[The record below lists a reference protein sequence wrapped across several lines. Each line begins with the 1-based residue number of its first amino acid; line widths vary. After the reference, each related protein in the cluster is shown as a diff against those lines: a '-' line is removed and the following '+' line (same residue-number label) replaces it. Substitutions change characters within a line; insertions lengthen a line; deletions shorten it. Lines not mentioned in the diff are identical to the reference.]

1 MNQPNP
7 LQAAQ
12 SADEVIFLLGSATP
26 TQTNTGRSSHV
37 VTTKGGQ
44 VKTAFKIVDASQLVI
59 SNNQDGTIN
68 PNFPAE
74 LQPRDRTRLTS
85 KIQVQKIAAS
95 LRPEQLTDSGL
106 SSQGAP
112 IIGPDNVVESGNGRS
127 MGILRAY
134 QQGQADDYRQF
145 LIDNAADYGLSA
157 DEISRFK
164 HPVLVRERQT
174 EVDRAQFA
182 RDSNISDLQEMSA
195 SEKAFSDAQFLT
207 DHTMALFSPSDDG
220 NLLAK
225 SNMPFVHA
233 FLREIGDTASAGLL
247 TDDGRPTKQLI
258 DRLQNAIFA
267 KAYKDDRLV
276 KLVSEEPDPDMRNIL
291 TALNVAAS
299 DFAQMSVVSGDNHK
313 DTVSELVGGIE
324 EASELDKQAIAALQD
339 AINLVREAKD
349 NGQAIEEV
357 IAQRGLFAESSKEAE
372 ALAMFIVANNRSA
385 KRMGEAFKLLASKIN
400 DEIIHQQ
407 QAIGDMFGTVPV
419 DLKAILSDVSAQIEK
434 NYGQGKGLNF
444 AMFESATGS
453 AGELLQYC
461 ESEFDVIAVINA
473 ISSDN
478 KRVPIDL
485 IALQKAAANGVS
497 IDRLTFELHEI
508 ASHIPITI
516 SLDDVKSLC
525 IRWMLNAYP
534 LPNKLQAPITD
545 ILKMNLDN
553 AETIPGVISA
563 LQSAM
568 SEAKRSALNI
578 DEVMGTG
585 RDVVTKAGVTKN
597 ISSTVIAD
605 GYTQSLTDLKDLAT
619 KYGQTY
625 LATEADSCI
634 EQLRKLRNN
643 PDKLMPYIQDV
654 LKTRDSIRLPA
665 EQLRFFLS
673 RAEGRG
679 EDNEHD
685 FKTYFEAMS
694 AFSDKQKYPSSVNKV
709 IHSKVKNAFDS
720 LTESAGITSDQSAS
734 WAKGIVLG
742 YGFKDSIGEPF
753 DTRQVVASAYALA
766 GGKIKTLTNIGH
778 EPGIR
783 AYASKH
789 DKSVVIDRQ
798 RDSEDVLWHEIGHH
812 IEFSNP
818 HLLDRAKSFLKM
830 KAGSRVTYFNSG
842 SVGKP
847 EYIVRAGMSKPYMS
861 KIYMSRG
868 LDLRTGKI
876 QTAKPSIS
884 KCLSTE
890 VFSMGLQLYKNPD
903 YAAESVLN
911 DDGLIEFF
919 LGCMKELH
927 SAN

>member
-1 MNQPNP
+1 MNRITP

-12 SADEVIFLLGSATP
+12 STDDVILLLDSAIP
-26 TQTNTGRSSHV
+26 TQTRTGRSSHV

-68 PNFPAE
+68 PAFPAE

-85 KIQVQKIAAS
+85 KLQVQKISAS

-112 IIGPDNVVESGNGRS
+112 IIGSDNVVESGNGRS
-127 MGILRAY
+127 MGIFRAY

-164 HPVLVRERQT
+164 QPVLVRERQT

-407 QAIGDMFGTVPV
+407 QAIGDMFGTMPV

-434 NYGQGKGLNF
+434 SYGQGKGLNF
-444 AMFESATGS
+444 AMFESAAGT
-453 AGELLQYC
+453 AGEFLQYC
-461 ESEFDVIAVINA
+461 QSEYDVIAVINA
-473 ISSDN
+473 ISSEN
-478 KRVPIDL
+478 KRVPTDL
-485 IALQKAAANGVS
+485 IALQKAAVSGVS
-497 IDRLTFELHEI
+497 LDRFTFELHEV
-508 ASHIPITI
+508 ANHIPTAI

-525 IRWMLNAYP
+525 KRWLVNAYP
-534 LPNKLQAPITD
+534 LPMKLQEKISDT
-545 ILKMNLDN
+545 LDVNIAN
-553 AETIPGVISA
+553 AESVSAVIGS
-563 LQSAM
+563 LQSAIF
-568 SEAKRSALNI
+568 EAKKTASDI
-578 DEVMGTG
+578 SEVMDAG
-585 RDVVTKAGVTKN
+585 RTMVTKAGVTKE
-597 ISSTVIAD
+597 IDSTIIAD
-605 GYTQSLTDLKDLAT
+605 GYIQSLVDLKELAA
-619 KYGQTY
+619 KYGQSY
-625 LATEADSCI
+625 LASEADNCI
-634 EQLRKLRNN
+634 AQLTMLRNT
-643 PDKLMPYIQDV
+643 PEKLITYIQEV
-654 LKTRDSIRLPA
+654 FKTKTGIWVPA
-665 EQLRFFLS
+665 NQFRFYLS
-673 RAEGRG
+673 RAEEKG
-679 EDNEHD
+679 EDNGND
-685 FKTYFEAMS
+685 YNTYYDAMTV
-694 AFSDKQKYPSSVNKV
+694 FNEGQKYPSTVNRV
-709 IHSKVKNAFDS
+709 IHTNIKRAFDS
-720 LTESAGITSDQSAS
+720 LFESAGISMDQSVS

-742 YGFKDSIGEPF
+742 YGFTDSIGQPY
-753 DTRQVVASAYALA
+753 DTRQIAASAYTMA

-778 EPGIR
+778 ESGVR

-789 DKSVVIDRQ
+789 DKTVVLDRQ
-798 RDSEDVLWHEIGHH
+798 YDSEDILWHEIGHH

-818 HLLDRAKSFLKM
+818 HLLERAKSFLKM
-830 KAGSRVTYFNSG
+830 KAGSRVTYFNNG
-842 SVGKP
+842 GRGKP
-847 EYIVRAGMSKPYMS
+847 EYIVRAGMSNSYMS

-876 QTAKPSIS
+876 QPSKPSIS

-890 VFSMGLQLYKNPD
+890 IFSMGLQLYKNSD
-903 YAAESVLN
+903 YAAASVLN